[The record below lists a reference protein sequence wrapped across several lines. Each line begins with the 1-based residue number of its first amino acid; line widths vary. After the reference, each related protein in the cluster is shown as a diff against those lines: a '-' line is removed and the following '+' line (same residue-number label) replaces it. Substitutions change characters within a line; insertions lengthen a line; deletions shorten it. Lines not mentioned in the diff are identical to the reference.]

1 MIARKEL
8 DMKKA
13 FWVLVVPLIT
23 GLVWAGIGGAPAA
36 AQGYPT
42 KAVQLI
48 VPWPAGGRTDINAR
62 MFASYAPKYL
72 GQPMP
77 VINKAG
83 GGSVIGGAYVAKAAP
98 DGYTLLAITPGTSIF
113 PPLFKKSP
121 YGPYDF
127 DAIGQIGSSTMVIA
141 SNLSKPWKNVQELM
155 KYAREHPGEVTYAC
169 VGLKAPQLGFLR
181 WADKAGL
188 KFKHVPVEN
197 DAQAV
202 EAGLGGHVDVI
213 MTSSVATI
221 ISQVKASKL
230 IPLMVFSE
238 KRDKGLASTPT
249 ARELGIDVVASP
261 FTGIAGPKGLEK
273 PVLAKLRQVFKQVME
288 DKEFVATLTKAG
300 EDFDPKIGDDF
311 LAVWKND
318 FEGYSQIAKKMGF
331 IR

>member
-1 MIARKEL
+1 
-8 DMKKA
+8 MKKS
-13 FWVLVVPLIT
+13 FWTLVALLT
-23 GLVWAGIGGAPAA
+23 AGLVSGGISVGPAA

-42 KAVQLI
+42 QAVQLI

-62 MFASYAPKYL
+62 MFANYAPKYL

-98 DGYTLLAITPGTSIF
+98 DGYTLLAITPGTSVF

-127 DAIGQIGSSTMVIA
+127 DPIGQIGSSTMVIA
-141 SNLSKPWKNVQELM
+141 SNTSKPWKNLQELM
-155 KYAREHPGEVTYAC
+155 KYAKDRPGEVTYAC

-221 ISQVKASKL
+221 ISQVKAQKL
-230 IPLMVFSE
+230 TPLMVFSE
-238 KRDKGLASTPT
+238 KRDKALAETPT

-288 DKEFVATLTKAG
+288 DKEFVETLKKAG

-311 LAVWKND
+311 LAVWKNE

-331 IR
+331 IK